1 MKRLFILLLIACST
15 IATIHAQQRAKGQQ
29 TTPIHVKTMFNDI
42 IKTWGAPSDEVFSIN
57 KNPNTNL
64 IESSVRI
71 TYFVAN
77 NSEWTDENDK
87 SLNLKDI
94 SEAFKK
100 DEPTSYQLLHL
111 SPGTN
116 ESFSLRAVDGN
127 GKDKSY
133 LVRGMNKEE
142 MWLLCTKNAENPQL
156 RDAYAIKWSLSD
168 DERKILGAIY
178 QITSLRPDVYMK
190 NMSSAGL
197 MSENQNTFTIDGRVG
212 YDLTDSLYVV
222 YMADTAEE
230 LDKVGDNDY
239 VATMPVVN
247 KRFSF
252 SVQLDK
258 PKVGRIRTVMPDG
271 SLCELWTNLDFVP
284 GETYRITTHNGY
296 YDEDRDYEQRVGRY
310 SGKSLL
316 NERQKRGNDDVA
328 VVDDEWGGDTV
339 VVDDEWG
346 DGWEEVDTIPGY
358 NEGDVSP
365 ALAKAQFKPT
375 PEQEMRLEAK
385 SKAIEVNINAI
396 KATYEALEPFVKMGS
411 LTGSDNYFKQIIGL
425 NKELDVKCQDYIKYL
440 GSFDSLPSDWKT
452 DLYGGILGF
461 YSEQSQGFGELY
473 KKVGV
478 LPKPT
483 QKAQKYVNQLM
494 EKYMKEMGK
503 VMTEN

>member
-29 TTPIHVKTMFNDI
+29 TTPIHVKTLFNDI

-77 NSEWTDENDK
+77 NSEWTDENGK

-133 LVRGMNKEE
+133 LVRASNKEE
-142 MWLLCTKNAENPQL
+142 MWLLCTKNPENPQL
-156 RDAYAIKWSLSD
+156 RDAYAIKWSLSND
-168 DERKILGAIY
+168 KSKILGGIF
-178 QITSLRPDVYMK
+178 QITSLRPDIYEKEMA
-190 NMSSAGL
+190 SSKK
-197 MSENQNTFTIDGRVG
+197 TFKIVGRV
-212 YDLTDSLYVV
+212 DENIKDSLYNI
-222 YMADTAEE
+222 YIAESAEE
-230 LDKVGDNDY
+230 LANIGDDDY
-239 VATMPVVN
+239 VACVPVIN
-247 KRFSF
+247 KRFEW
-252 SVQLDK
+252 QTELEK
-258 PKVGRIRTVMPDG
+258 PMVGRLRCIFPDG
-271 SLCELWTNLDFVP
+271 ELCSAWINLDFVP
-284 GETYRITTHNGY
+284 GETYNITVHNGY
-296 YDEDRDYEQRVGRY
+296 YNEDQDYENRVGRY

-316 NERQKRGNDDVA
+316 NDDDVTA
-328 VVDDEWGGDTV
+328 GDD
-339 VVDDEWG
+339 
-346 DGWEEVDTIPGY
+346 DGREEIDTIPGN
-358 NEGDVSP
+358 NEG
-365 ALAKAQFKPT
+365 FHPT
-375 PEQEMRLEAK
+375 REQEMRLEAK
-385 SKAIEVNINAI
+385 IKAIEANRNSI

-411 LTGSDNYFKQIIGL
+411 LTGSDNYFKQIIRL

-440 GSFDSLPSDWKT
+440 GGFDSLPSDWKT
-452 DLYGGILGF
+452 SLYGIILGF
-461 YSEQSQGFGELY
+461 YSEQSKGFGELY

-478 LPKPT
+478 LPKPA

-494 EKYMKEMGK
+494 EKYMKEMEK
-503 VMTEN
+503 AMTEMK

>member
-29 TTPIHVKTMFNDI
+29 TTPIHVKTLFNDI

-77 NSEWTDENDK
+77 NSEWTDENGK

-133 LVRGMNKEE
+133 LVRASNKEE
-142 MWLLCTKNAENPQL
+142 MWLLCTKNPENPQL
-156 RDAYAIKWSLSD
+156 RDAYAIKWSLSND
-168 DERKILGAIY
+168 KSKILGGIF
-178 QITSLRPDVYMK
+178 QITSLRPDIYEKEMA
-190 NMSSAGL
+190 SSKK
-197 MSENQNTFTIDGRVG
+197 TFKIVGRV
-212 YDLTDSLYVV
+212 DENIKDSLYNI
-222 YMADTAEE
+222 YIAESAEE
-230 LDKVGDNDY
+230 LANIGDDDY
-239 VATMPVVN
+239 VACVPVIN
-247 KRFSF
+247 KRFEW
-252 SVQLDK
+252 QTELEK
-258 PKVGRIRTVMPDG
+258 PMVGRLRCIFPDG
-271 SLCELWTNLDFVP
+271 ELCSAWINLDFVP
-284 GETYRITTHNGY
+284 GETYNITVHNGY
-296 YDEDRDYEQRVGRY
+296 YNEDQDYENRVGRY

-316 NERQKRGNDDVA
+316 NDDDVTA
-328 VVDDEWGGDTV
+328 GDD
-339 VVDDEWG
+339 
-346 DGWEEVDTIPGY
+346 DGREEIDTIPGN
-358 NEGDVSP
+358 NEG
-365 ALAKAQFKPT
+365 FHPT
-375 PEQEMRLEAK
+375 REQEMRLEAK
-385 SKAIEVNINAI
+385 IKAIEANRNSI

-411 LTGSDNYFKQIIGL
+411 LTGSDNYFKQIIRL

-440 GSFDSLPSDWKT
+440 GGFDSLPSDWKT
-452 DLYGGILGF
+452 SLYGIILGF

-478 LPKPT
+478 LPKPA

-494 EKYMKEMGK
+494 EKYMKEMEK
-503 VMTEN
+503 AMTEMK

>member
-1 MKRLFILLLIACST
+1 MKRFFTLLLIACSILT
-15 IATIHAQQRAKGQQ
+15 TIHAQQRAKGQQ
-29 TTPIHVKTMFNDI
+29 TTPIHVKTLFDNI
-42 IKTWGAPSDEVFSIN
+42 IKNWGDSAGEVYSVN

-71 TYFVAN
+71 TWFVADN
-77 NSEWTDENDK
+77 PQFAAAGQR
-87 SLNLKDI
+87 SLNLSSI

-111 SPGTN
+111 SPGNN

-127 GKDKSY
+127 GKEKSY
-133 LVRGMNKEE
+133 LVRGLNKEE
-142 MWLLCTKNAENPQL
+142 MWLLCTKNSENPQL
-156 RDAYAIKWSLSD
+156 RDAYAIKWTLSD
-168 DERKILGAIY
+168 DFSKIVGAVY
-178 QITSLRPDVYMK
+178 QITSLRPDIYEK
-190 NMSSAGL
+190 ELASSRK
-197 MSENQNTFTIDGRVG
+197 TFKIVGRV
-212 YDLTDSLYVV
+212 DENIKDSLYNI
-222 YMADTAEE
+222 YIAETADE
-230 LDKVGDNDY
+230 LAAIGDDDY
-239 VATMPVVN
+239 VACVPVIN
-247 KRFSF
+247 KRFEW
-252 SVQLDK
+252 QTELEK
-258 PKVGRIRTVMPDG
+258 PMVGRLRCIFPDG
-271 SLCELWTNLDFVP
+271 SLCSAWINLDFVP
-284 GETYRITTHNGY
+284 GETYNITVHNGY
-296 YDEDRDYEQRVGRY
+296 YDGDQDYERRVGRY

-365 ALAKAQFKPT
+365 ALAKAQFNPT
-375 PEQEMRLEAK
+375 PEQEMRLRAK
-385 SKAIEVNINAI
+385 SKAIEANINAI
-396 KATYEALEPFVKMGS
+396 KATYKSLKPFVDMGS
-411 LTGSDNYFKQIIGL
+411 LTGSDNYFKQIIRL

-440 GSFDSLPSDWKT
+440 GGFDSLPSDWKT
-452 DLYGGILGF
+452 GLYEGILGF

-478 LPKPT
+478 LPNPA

-503 VMTEN
+503 AMTEN

>member
-29 TTPIHVKTMFNDI
+29 TTPIHVKTLFNDI
-42 IKTWGAPSDEVFSIN
+42 IKTWGSPSDEVFSIN

-156 RDAYAIKWSLSD
+156 RDAYAIKWTLSD
-168 DERKILGAIY
+168 DKRKILGAIY
-178 QITSLRPDVYMK
+178 QITSLRPDIYEK
-190 NMSSAGL
+190 ELASSKK
-197 MSENQNTFTIDGRVG
+197 TFKIVGRV
-212 YDLTDSLYVV
+212 DENIKDSLYNI
-222 YMADTAEE
+222 YIAETADE
-230 LDKVGDNDY
+230 LAAIGDDDY
-239 VATMPVVN
+239 VACVPVIN
-247 KRFSF
+247 KRFEW
-252 SVQLDK
+252 QTELEK
-258 PKVGRIRTVMPDG
+258 PMAGRLRCIFPDG
-271 SLCELWTNLDFVP
+271 SLCSAWINLDFVP
-284 GETYRITTHNGY
+284 GETYNITVHNGY
-296 YDEDRDYEQRVGRY
+296 YDGDQDYERRVGRY
-310 SGKSLL
+310 SGRSLL

-339 VVDDEWG
+339 VVDDELG
-346 DGWEEVDTIPGY
+346 DGWEEVDTIPTDGRVISLKD
-358 NEGDVSP
+358 EI
-365 ALAKAQFKPT
+365 KPT
-375 PEQEMRLEAK
+375 PEQEMRIEAQSTALK
-385 SKAIEVNINAI
+385 GNMDAI
-396 KATYEALEPFVKMGS
+396 KATYSSLEPFVKMGS
-411 LTGSDNYFKQIIGL
+411 LTGSDNYFKQIIKL
-425 NKELDVKCQDYIKYL
+425 NKELDVKFQDYIKYL
-440 GSFDSLPSDWKT
+440 KGIFDDALPPIWKKG
-452 DLYGGILGF
+452 LYEGILKF
-461 YSEQSQGFGELY
+461 YSEQSQAYGELY
-473 KKVGV
+473 KNVGV
-478 LPKPT
+478 LPKPA
-483 QKAQKYVNQLM
+483 KDAQRQVNQLM
-494 EKYMKEMGK
+494 EKYMKEMGQALS
-503 VMTEN
+503 EH

>member
-29 TTPIHVKTMFNDI
+29 TTPIHVKTLFNDI

-178 QITSLRPDVYMK
+178 QITSLRPDIYEK
-190 NMSSAGL
+190 ELESSKK
-197 MSENQNTFTIDGRVG
+197 TFKIVGRV
-212 YDLTDSLYVV
+212 DENIKDSLYNI
-222 YMADTAEE
+222 YIAESGEELANIGDDDYVACVPVINKRFEWQTE
-230 LDKVGDNDY
+230 LDKPM
-239 VATMPVVN
+239 A
-247 KRFSF
+247 
-252 SVQLDK
+252 
-258 PKVGRIRTVMPDG
+258 GRLRCIFPDG
-271 SLCELWTNLDFVP
+271 SLCSGWINLDFVP
-284 GETYRITTHNGY
+284 GETYNITVHNGY
-296 YDEDRDYEQRVGRY
+296 YDDDQDYERRVGRY

-316 NERQKRGNDDVA
+316 TERQKRGNDDVVILDD
-328 VVDDEWGGDTV
+328 VVI
-339 VVDDEWG
+339 
-346 DGWEEVDTIPGY
+346 DTIPGY

-375 PEQEMRLEAK
+375 PEQEMRLEK
-385 SKAIEVNINAI
+385 MGMDIQMNTDAI
-396 KATYEALEPFVKMGS
+396 KATYKSLKPFVDMGS
-411 LTGSDNYFKQIIGL
+411 LTGSDNYFKQIIKL
-425 NKELDVKCQDYIKYL
+425 NKELDIKFQDIIKYMK
-440 GSFDSLPSDWKT
+440 GIDGLPYDWKNI
-452 DLYGGILGF
+452 YGEILKF
-461 YSEQSQGFGELY
+461 YSEQSQGYGELY
-473 KKVGV
+473 KNVGV
-478 LPKPT
+478 LPKPS
-483 QKAQKYVNQLM
+483 KDAQKQVNQLM

-503 VMTEN
+503 VMTEH

>member
-29 TTPIHVKTMFNDI
+29 TTPIHVKTLFNDI

-77 NSEWTDENDK
+77 NSEWTNENDK

-100 DEPTSYQLLHL
+100 DESTSYQLLHL

-156 RDAYAIKWSLSD
+156 RDAYAIKWTLSD
-168 DERKILGAIY
+168 DKRKILGGIY

-284 GETYRITTHNGY
+284 GRTYRITTHNGY
-296 YDEDRDYEQRVGRY
+296 YDEDRDYELSVGRY

-316 NERQKRGNDDVA
+316 NDLQRRGVDDQTFT
-328 VVDDEWGGDTV
+328 VVDEVPEEFRPVDPHSLETWLNSLSPSNKNRFMMMAEMNKWKIERIKETYKVIGMTLNDNRDMYKIQTAFGD
-339 VVDDEWG
+339 
-346 DGWEEVDTIPGY
+346 I
-358 NEGDVSP
+358 
-365 ALAKAQFKPT
+365 L
-375 PEQEMRLEAK
+375 
-385 SKAIEVNINAI
+385 
-396 KATYEALEPFVKMGS
+396 
-411 LTGSDNYFKQIIGL
+411 KQ
-425 NKELDVKCQDYIKYL
+425 NKELDKNYQDFIKEAKKT
-440 GSFDSLPSDWKT
+440 GLPSC
-452 DLYGGILGF
+452 
-461 YSEQSQGFGELY
+461 EMPELY
-473 KKVGV
+473 KEILKFYTEQNQG
-478 LPKPT
+478 LNELYKDSITNGKPILKLRSYLAKQT
-483 QKAQKYVNQLM
+483 EKYLKDM
-494 EKYMKEMGK
+494 EKN
-503 VMTEN
+503 TID

>member
-29 TTPIHVKTMFNDI
+29 TTPIHVKTLFNDI

-77 NSEWTDENDK
+77 NSDWTDENDK

-178 QITSLRPDVYMK
+178 QITSLRPDIYEKDMA
-190 NMSSAGL
+190 SSKK
-197 MSENQNTFTIDGRVG
+197 TFKIVGRV
-212 YDLTDSLYVV
+212 DENIKDSLYNI
-222 YMADTAEE
+222 YIAESGEELANIGDDDYVACVPVINKRFEWQTE
-230 LDKVGDNDY
+230 LDKPM
-239 VATMPVVN
+239 A
-247 KRFSF
+247 
-252 SVQLDK
+252 
-258 PKVGRIRTVMPDG
+258 GRLRCIFPDG
-271 SLCELWTNLDFVP
+271 SLCSAWINLDFVP
-284 GETYRITTHNGY
+284 GETYNITVHNGY
-296 YDEDRDYEQRVGRY
+296 YDGDQDYERRVGRY

-316 NERQKRGNDDVA
+316 NERQKRGNDDVTGE
-328 VVDDEWGGDTV
+328 DDD
-339 VVDDEWG
+339 
-346 DGWEEVDTIPGY
+346 WEEVDTIPAY
-358 NEGDVSP
+358 NEGDISP
-365 ALAKAQFKPT
+365 TLAKDKFNPT
-375 PEQEMRLEAK
+375 PEQKMRIEKMGMDIQMNMEALK
-385 SKAIEVNINAI
+385 N
-396 KATYEALEPFVKMGS
+396 TYSSLEPFVKMGS
-411 LTGSDNYFKQIIGL
+411 LTGSDNYFKQIIKL
-425 NKELDVKCQDYIKYL
+425 NKELDVKFQNGIKYMK
-440 GSFDSLPSDWKT
+440 GIDGLPDVIVWKDT
-452 DLYGGILGF
+452 YGEILKF
-461 YSEQSQGFGELY
+461 YSEQSKAYGELY
-473 KKVGV
+473 KNVGV
-478 LPKPT
+478 LPKPA
-483 QKAQKYVNQLM
+483 KDAQKQVNQLM

-503 VMTEN
+503 VMTEH

>member
-29 TTPIHVKTMFNDI
+29 TTPIHVKTLFNDI

-77 NSEWTDENDK
+77 NSEWTDENAK

-111 SPGTN
+111 SPGNN

-156 RDAYAIKWSLSD
+156 RDAYAIKWTLSG
-168 DERKILGAIY
+168 DESKILGAVY
-178 QITSLRPDVYMK
+178 QITSLRPDIYEK
-190 NMSSAGL
+190 ELASSRK
-197 MSENQNTFTIDGRVG
+197 TFKIVGRV
-212 YDLTDSLYVV
+212 DENIKDSLYNI
-222 YMADTAEE
+222 YIAETADE
-230 LDKVGDNDY
+230 LANIGDDDY
-239 VATMPVVN
+239 AACVPVIN
-247 KRFSF
+247 KRFEW
-252 SVQLDK
+252 QTELEK
-258 PKVGRIRTVMPDG
+258 PMVGRLRCIFPDG
-271 SLCELWTNLDFVP
+271 SLCSAWIDLDFVP
-284 GETYRITTHNGY
+284 GETYNITVHNGG
-296 YDEDRDYEQRVGRY
+296 YDGDQDYERRVGRY

-316 NERQKRGNDDVA
+316 NDDDVTA
-328 VVDDEWGGDTV
+328 GDD
-339 VVDDEWG
+339 
-346 DGWEEVDTIPGY
+346 DGREEIDTIPSN
-358 NEGDVSP
+358 NEG
-365 ALAKAQFKPT
+365 FHPT
-375 PEQEMRLEAK
+375 REQEMRLEAK
-385 SKAIEVNINAI
+385 IKAIEANRNSI
-396 KATYEALEPFVKMGS
+396 KATYEALEPFVKMRS
-411 LTGSDNYFKQIIGL
+411 LTDSDNYFKQIIRL

-440 GSFDSLPSDWKT
+440 GGFDNLPSDWKT
-452 DLYGGILGF
+452 KLYGVILGL

-473 KKVGV
+473 KKVGI
-478 LPKPT
+478 LPNPA

-494 EKYMKEMGK
+494 EKYMKEMEK
-503 VMTEN
+503 AMTEN

>member
-29 TTPIHVKTMFNDI
+29 TTPIHVKTLFNDI

-142 MWLLCTKNAENPQL
+142 MWLLCTKNPENPQL
-156 RDAYAIKWSLSD
+156 RDAYAIKWTLSG
-168 DERKILGAIY
+168 DESTILGAVY
-178 QITSLRPDVYMK
+178 QITSLRPDIYEK
-190 NMSSAGL
+190 ELASSRK
-197 MSENQNTFTIDGRVG
+197 TFKIVGRV
-212 YDLTDSLYVV
+212 DENIKDSLYNI
-222 YMADTAEE
+222 YIAETADE
-230 LDKVGDNDY
+230 LAAIGDDDY
-239 VATMPVVN
+239 VACVPVIN
-247 KRFSF
+247 KRFEW
-252 SVQLDK
+252 QTELEK
-258 PKVGRIRTVMPDG
+258 PMVGRLRCIFPDG
-271 SLCELWTNLDFVP
+271 SLCSAWIDLDFVP
-284 GETYRITTHNGY
+284 GETYNITVHNGG
-296 YDEDRDYEQRVGRY
+296 YDGDQDYERRVGRY

-316 NERQKRGNDDVA
+316 NDDDVT
-328 VVDDEWGGDTV
+328 DGD
-339 VVDDEWG
+339 
-346 DGWEEVDTIPGY
+346 DGWIPGY
-358 NEGDVSP
+358 NEGV
-365 ALAKAQFKPT
+365 QFTREK
-375 PEQEMRLEAK
+375 EMGWEAK
-385 SKAIEVNINAI
+385 SRAIRANIDAI
-396 KATYEALEPFVKMGS
+396 NSTYNSLEPFVKMGS
-411 LTGSDNYFKQIIGL
+411 FTDSDNYYKQIIRL

-440 GSFDSLPSDWKT
+440 GGLDSLPSDWKT
-452 DLYGGILGF
+452 SLYEAILWI

-478 LPKPT
+478 LPKPA
-483 QKAQKYVNQLM
+483 QKAQKYVNKLI
-494 EKYMKEMGK
+494 EKYMKEMK
-503 VMTEN
+503 KAMTEN

>member
-29 TTPIHVKTMFNDI
+29 TTPIHVKTLFNDI

-77 NSEWTDENDK
+77 NSEWTDENGK

-156 RDAYAIKWSLSD
+156 RDAYAIKWTLSD
-168 DERKILGAIY
+168 DESKILGAVY
-178 QITSLRPDVYMK
+178 QITSLRPDIYEK
-190 NMSSAGL
+190 ELASSRK
-197 MSENQNTFTIDGRVG
+197 TFKIVGRV
-212 YDLTDSLYVV
+212 DENIKDSLYNI
-222 YMADTAEE
+222 YIAETADE
-230 LDKVGDNDY
+230 LAAIGDDDY
-239 VATMPVVN
+239 VACVPVIN
-247 KRFSF
+247 KRFEW
-252 SVQLDK
+252 QTELEK
-258 PKVGRIRTVMPDG
+258 PMVGRLRCIFPDG
-271 SLCELWTNLDFVP
+271 ELCSAWINLDFVP
-284 GETYRITTHNGY
+284 GETYNITVHNGY
-296 YDEDRDYEQRVGRY
+296 YNEDQDYENRVGRY

-316 NERQKRGNDDVA
+316 NRKQIQGIDDVVGEDDDWEA
-328 VVDDEWGGDTV
+328 VDTV
-339 VVDDEWG
+339 AVYDE
-346 DGWEEVDTIPGY
+346 GY
-358 NEGDVSP
+358 VSP
-365 ALAKAQFKPT
+365 ALGKEIFAPT
-375 PEQEMRLEAK
+375 PEQQMQVEAQAAVIKANLEA
-385 SKAIEVNINAI
+385 I
-396 KATYEALEPFVKMGS
+396 KTTFAALVPFVKMGS
-411 LTGSDNYFKQIIGL
+411 LTGSDNYFKQIIKL
-425 NKELDVKCQDYIKYL
+425 NKELDVKYQNFIKFL
-440 GSFDSLPSDWKT
+440 KGIDGVPSDWKEI
-452 DLYGGILGF
+452 YGEILKF
-461 YSEQSQGFGELY
+461 YSEQSQAYGELY
-473 KKVGV
+473 KNAGV
-478 LPKPT
+478 LPKSA
-483 QKAQKYVNQLM
+483 KDAQKHVNQLM

-503 VMTEN
+503 AMTEN

>member
-29 TTPIHVKTMFNDI
+29 TTPIHVKTLFNDI
-42 IKTWGAPSDEVFSIN
+42 IKTWGAPSDEFFSIN

-156 RDAYAIKWSLSD
+156 RDAYAIKWTLSG
-168 DERKILGAIY
+168 DESTILGAVY
-178 QITSLRPDVYMK
+178 QITSLRPDIYEK
-190 NMSSAGL
+190 ELASSRK
-197 MSENQNTFTIDGRVG
+197 TFKIVGRV
-212 YDLTDSLYVV
+212 DENIKDSLYNI
-222 YMADTAEE
+222 YIAESGEELANIGDDDYVACVPVINKRFEWQTE
-230 LDKVGDNDY
+230 LDKPM
-239 VATMPVVN
+239 A
-247 KRFSF
+247 
-252 SVQLDK
+252 
-258 PKVGRIRTVMPDG
+258 GRLRCIFPDG
-271 SLCELWTNLDFVP
+271 SLCSTWINLDFVP
-284 GETYRITTHNGY
+284 GETYNITVHNGY
-296 YDEDRDYEQRVGRY
+296 YDGDQDYERRVGRY

-316 NERQKRGNDDVA
+316 NDNDVTA
-328 VVDDEWGGDTV
+328 GDD
-339 VVDDEWG
+339 
-346 DGWEEVDTIPGY
+346 DGREEIDTIPGY
-358 NEGDVSP
+358 NEG
-365 ALAKAQFKPT
+365 FHPT
-375 PEQEMRLEAK
+375 REQEMGWEAK
-385 SKAIEVNINAI
+385 AKAIETNINSI
-396 KATYEALEPFVKMGS
+396 KATYEALEAFVKMRS
-411 LTGSDNYFKQIIGL
+411 LTDSDNYFKQIIRL

-440 GSFDSLPSDWKT
+440 GGFDSLPSDWKT
-452 DLYGGILGF
+452 DLYEGILGF

-478 LPKPT
+478 LPKPA
-483 QKAQKYVNQLM
+483 QKAQKYVNKLM
-494 EKYMKEMGK
+494 EKYMKEMEK
-503 VMTEN
+503 AMTEMK

>member
-29 TTPIHVKTMFNDI
+29 TTPIHVKTLFNDI

-111 SPGTN
+111 SPGTY

-178 QITSLRPDVYMK
+178 QITSLRPDIYEK
-190 NMSSAGL
+190 ELASSKK
-197 MSENQNTFTIDGRVG
+197 TFKIVGRV
-212 YDLTDSLYVV
+212 DENIKDSLYNI
-222 YMADTAEE
+222 YIAESGEELANIGDDDYVACVPVINKRFEWQTE
-230 LDKVGDNDY
+230 LDKPM
-239 VATMPVVN
+239 A
-247 KRFSF
+247 
-252 SVQLDK
+252 
-258 PKVGRIRTVMPDG
+258 GRLRCIFPDG
-271 SLCELWTNLDFVP
+271 SLCSAWINLDFVP
-284 GETYRITTHNGY
+284 GETYNITVHNGY
-296 YDEDRDYEQRVGRY
+296 FDDDQDYERRVGRY

-316 NERQKRGNDDVA
+316 TERQKRGNDDVA

-385 SKAIEVNINAI
+385 SKAIEANINAI

-411 LTGSDNYFKQIIGL
+411 LTGSDNYFKQIIKL

>member
-1 MKRLFILLLIACST
+1 MKRLFILLLIACSILT
-15 IATIHAQQRAKGQQ
+15 TIHAQQRAKGQQ
-29 TTPIHVKTMFNDI
+29 TTPIHVKTLFNDI

-168 DERKILGAIY
+168 DKRKILGAIY
-178 QITSLRPDVYMK
+178 QITSLRPDIYEK
-190 NMSSAGL
+190 ELESSKK
-197 MSENQNTFTIDGRVG
+197 TFKIVGRV
-212 YDLTDSLYVV
+212 DENIKDSLYNI
-222 YMADTAEE
+222 YIAESGEE
-230 LDKVGDNDY
+230 LANIGDDDY
-239 VATMPVVN
+239 VACVPVIN
-247 KRFSF
+247 KRFEW
-252 SVQLDK
+252 QTELNK
-258 PKVGRIRTVMPDG
+258 PMAGRLRCIFPDG
-271 SLCELWTNLDFVP
+271 SLCSGWINLDFVP
-284 GETYRITTHNGY
+284 GETYNITVHNGY
-296 YDEDRDYEQRVGRY
+296 YNEDQDYERRVGRY

-316 NERQKRGNDDVA
+316 TERQKRGNDDVTT
-328 VVDDEWGGDTV
+328 GDN
-339 VVDDEWG
+339 
-346 DGWEEVDTIPGY
+346 DGLEEIDTIPGY

-365 ALAKAQFKPT
+365 ALAKAQSNPT
-375 PEQEMRLEAK
+375 PEQKMRMEK
-385 SKAIEVNINAI
+385 MGMDIQMNTDAIQ
-396 KATYEALEPFVKMGS
+396 ATYKSLKPFVDMGS
-411 LTGSDNYFKQIIGL
+411 LTGSDNYFKQIIKL
-425 NKELDVKCQDYIKYL
+425 NKELDVKFQDIIKYMK
-440 GSFDSLPSDWKT
+440 GIDGLPYDWKNI
-452 DLYGGILGF
+452 YGEILKY
-461 YSEQSQGFGELY
+461 YSEQSQGYGELY
-473 KKVGV
+473 KNVGV
-478 LPKPT
+478 LPKPA
-483 QKAQKYVNQLM
+483 KDAQKQVNQLM